1 MTTDISLVAQVAMFG
16 NKRAFD
22 ELVRRYQSPVRR
34 FFLSQTL
41 GDSQLSDDLAQD
53 TFIKAYT
60 NIRSF
65 RGLASFQTWLMRI
78 AYNVFY
84 DHCRKMRNEKL
95 EMSNDRTE
103 ELERQMYELLIDK
116 LTAAGYEH
124 YEISNFA
131 KPGYCSRHN
140 SSYWHDVPYI
150 GLGAA
155 AHSYY
160 GTCRQWNVAD
170 IHQYIEA
177 IERGETAYEQ
187 EHLDP
192 DTRYNDRITVALR
205 TSEGLD
211 LTALPARH
219 RAYCIHEA
227 QRFLDDGLLSLRD
240 NHLVLTRKG
249 LFVSDYIMSSLVIV

>member
-1 MTTDISLVAQVAMFG
+1 MATLTDISLVAQVAVFG

-95 EMSNDRTE
+95 EMSDVNVEMKNDSSAHSSLSTSQSSFQMDLYAALALLKPDERTCIT
-103 ELERQMYELLIDK
+103 LQLIDGYDIAGIAKITGLKDGTVKSHLSRGKEK
-116 LTAAGYEH
+116 LTTYLKQNGY
-124 YEISNFA
+124 
-131 KPGYCSRHN
+131 
-140 SSYWHDVPYI
+140 
-150 GLGAA
+150 
-155 AHSYY
+155 
-160 GTCRQWNVAD
+160 
-170 IHQYIEA
+170 
-177 IERGETAYEQ
+177 
-187 EHLDP
+187 
-192 DTRYNDRITVALR
+192 DR
-205 TSEGLD
+205 
-211 LTALPARH
+211 
-219 RAYCIHEA
+219 
-227 QRFLDDGLLSLRD
+227 
-240 NHLVLTRKG
+240 
-249 LFVSDYIMSSLVIV
+249 